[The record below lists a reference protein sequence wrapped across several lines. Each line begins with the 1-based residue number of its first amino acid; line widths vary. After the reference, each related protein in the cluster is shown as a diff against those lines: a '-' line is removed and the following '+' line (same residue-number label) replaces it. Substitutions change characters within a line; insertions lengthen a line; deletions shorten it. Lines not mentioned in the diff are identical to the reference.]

1 MGEDEQLVFISY
13 TSGDRDRV
21 EPIADALMASGIDAW
36 MDVKRLKAGQ
46 NWDFE
51 IRRALDKAEV
61 IVVFISEKSV
71 TKRGYV
77 QREIRL
83 ALEKAEE
90 KLVNDIYLIPVLLDE
105 NVTIPDLIK
114 DLQFVRYRDEAFQ
127 EKLLDAV
134 KHQMQRIGHATEV
147 AQNESEISW
156 QFYSHR
162 EFRDGIPGCEAD
174 FRLPRMNS
182 QKHPMVSQIGD
193 IIRGDMLLELAALR
207 FQTLLPE
214 PDFFNFGQDKYS
226 RTHTLDATPQT
237 PKVRGRILSLA
248 YWLHSYYAR
257 AAHPSHEV
265 KTYCFL
271 VDPLSHI
278 RSLDMIFNDQTEAL
292 KVVQCEAR
300 SQLVVSL
307 GEDGEYEVDQE
318 WVENGTKEWS
328 DFHAFTFE
336 EKGIEL
342 HFPPYQ
348 IASYAAGPHT
358 VLLPYE
364 KFAHLVTPLFKSAL
378 DIEYLGTSANSI
390 AFSLE
395 GGNTEGN

>member
-21 EPIADALMASGIDAW
+21 EPIADALIASGIDAW

-61 IVVFISEKSV
+61 IVVFISDKSV

-77 QREIRL
+77 QREVRL

-90 KLVNDIYLIPVLLDE
+90 KLVDDIYLIPVLLDE
-105 NVTIPDLIK
+105 NVTVPDLIK
-114 DLQFVRYRDEAFQ
+114 DLQFIRYKDEAFQ
-127 EKLLDAV
+127 EHLLDAV
-134 KHQMQRIGHATEV
+134 KHQLERLGLAIEV

-174 FRLPRMNS
+174 FRLPRLS
-182 QKHPMVSQIGD
+182 SKKHPMVSQIGD
-193 IIRGDMLLELAALR
+193 IVRGELFLELADLR
-207 FQTLLPE
+207 FQTLLPDPAE
-214 PDFFNFGQDKYS
+214 FNFGQDKYR
-226 RTHTLDATPQT
+226 RTHTLDASPQT

-257 AAHPSHEV
+257 AAHPSHSV
-265 KTYCFL
+265 STYCFL
-271 VDPLSHI
+271 VDPLCYIHSLNMIFDDAIGALETI
-278 RSLDMIFNDQTEAL
+278 RSEVRAYLITT
-292 KVVQCEAR
+292 
-300 SQLVVSL
+300 L
-307 GEDGEYEVDQE
+307 GEDREEDADRE
-318 WVENGTKEWS
+318 WIERGTETWN
-328 DFHAFTFE
+328 DFAAFTFE
-336 EKGIEL
+336 DKGIEL

-348 IASYAAGPHT
+348 VASYADGPQT
-358 VLLPYE
+358 ALVGYE
-364 KFAHLVTPLFKSAL
+364 KIAGFVSPIFKSAL
-378 DIEYLGTSANSI
+378 DIEYVGLAERT
-390 AFSLE
+390 FSPLPE
-395 GGNTEGN
+395 TVDTGA

>member
-1 MGEDEQLVFISY
+1 MTEDEQLVFISY

-36 MDVKRLKAGQ
+36 MDVRRLKAGQ

-51 IRRALDKAEV
+51 IRRALDKAAV
-61 IVVFISEKSV
+61 IVVFISDKSV

-90 KLVNDIYLIPVLLDE
+90 KLVDDIYLIPVLLDE
-105 NVTIPDLIK
+105 NVTVPDLIK
-114 DLQFVRYRDEAFQ
+114 DLQFIRHKDEAFQ

-134 KHQMQRIGHATEV
+134 KHQMERIGLAIEV

-193 IIRGDMLLELAALR
+193 IVRGELLVELADLR

-214 PDFFNFGQDKYS
+214 PDRFNFGQDKFS
-226 RTHTLDATPQT
+226 RIHTLDATPQT

-257 AAHPSHEV
+257 AAHPNHDV

-271 VDPLSHI
+271 VDPLCRI
-278 RSLDMIFNDQTEAL
+278 RSLEMIFDDQAKAL
-292 KVVQCEAR
+292 EVIQHEAR
-300 SQLVVSL
+300 SELIATL
-307 GEDGEYEVDQE
+307 GEAGEEVDEE
-318 WVENGTKEWS
+318 WVERGTKEWS

-342 HFPPYQ
+342 LFPPYQ
-348 IASYAAGPHT
+348 IASYAEGSHT
-358 VLLPYE
+358 ALLTYE
-364 KFAHLVTPLFKSAL
+364 KIADLVSPIFKSAL
-378 DIEYLGTSANSI
+378 DIEYMGKSNY
-390 AFSLE
+390 AFASPIQSDHA
-395 GGNTEGN
+395 GDT